1 MLLQSIFSV
10 NGVSNLL
17 QGGFG
22 WLQYNRDVYAT
33 NLELR
38 QNQLYQE
45 KNYHLS
51 WIAIARDDVRDIM
64 QTSVGRLNNYL
75 IVITLIFSVAAT
87 AILEGE
93 VPQAAEPFVR
103 TAYLANLTVSVVYF
117 VLSII
122 FCVKGSKEAFHC
134 SLDLLTAE
142 LRPDHPDRYDHN
154 YMKQTQ
160 EFEKGGFKAGFR
172 VPIMGS
178 KYASAM
184 RSLGLKDAKGNQQP
198 LEMLPKPKI
207 DQNPCIRDPYERLA
221 STDAPPTRSQTPF
234 AEAKDTLEKDTA
246 WYFARFRAFS
256 DLWQPYEDG
265 ARRCMG
271 YGMVALGHA
280 SAYYIMGKLHDNG
293 QFWVS
298 ITLVC
303 MLLYLTLLVFFSS
316 IETIE
321 LDKHEARTSAYS
333 QAVLNQAATKDGYRG
348 PVSMVTPITLCIAVG
363 PLGMVCIAYLRLH
376 DLYGVVTRV
385 GIPVCFCAHM
395 MLACIA
401 FTRDHLSMQEKDMEM
416 RSMESLSHTADEKGQ
431 ASGGQPD
438 PVSSNGSDVD
448 GTRAQGN
455 SAPTRLLK
463 GSPATDCPR
472 DHCIQCRSSPCIQGP
487 MERFCAA
494 HQEDVA
500 KLAKTA
506 AKIADPDN
514 DPQQQDPQAEA
525 RRDDEVAFKKEVER
539 YHKKIAEAFMIASG
553 QSRYAHFVAALMW
566 LSVCIESLFSIS
578 FASTSAQPSVE
589 SPPARYLRGTGPTLA
604 LPPAPIAV
612 TAVLAERLAVEWPR
626 RLFQPRALAC
636 SDAGD
641 VFVADEF
648 RVYQLQNRSLDLVS
662 CDLDG
667 QIIDLGASCSP
678 GGACHPDVLIAAG
691 SPDTMKNQVMDC
703 ERGSV
708 LPLLQTAQPA
718 QRLAPLGQTA
728 LLAVQAG
735 GRVLEYTRS
744 STRAGWQPVG
754 QFAFLDED
762 GLVAAFASAK
772 DFFVL
777 RAPPW
782 GGAAWLEARA
792 VGSPEKQRRV
802 WTLPPGMPVP
812 VGACAVNGS
821 SALILTSSAAGDD
834 PQIFRLDLP
843 PSGG

>member
-1 MLLQSIFSV
+1 MILQSIFSV
-10 NGVSNLL
+10 NGISNLL

-22 WLQYNRDVYAT
+22 WLQYNRDNYAT

-45 KNYHLS
+45 KNYHIS

-75 IVITLIFSVAAT
+75 IVITLIFSVSAT

-93 VPQAAEPFVR
+93 VPETAEPFVR
-103 TAYLANLTVSVVYF
+103 TAYLANLTISVVYF
-117 VLSII
+117 VLSIM

-172 VPIMGS
+172 IPIVGS
-178 KYASAM
+178 KCTSAM
-184 RSLGLKDAKGNQQP
+184 RTLGLKDAKPKQEP

-207 DQNPCIRDPYERLA
+207 DQNPCIRDPFDRRASSDVLSDGLQAPVVEPKNTQER
-221 STDAPPTRSQTPF
+221 
-234 AEAKDTLEKDTA
+234 DTA
-246 WYFARFRAFS
+246 WYFARFRAFQ

-280 SAYYIMGKLHDNG
+280 SAYYIMGILHDRG

-303 MLLYLTLLVFFSS
+303 MLTYLTMLVFFSS
-316 IETIE
+316 VETVE
-321 LDKHEARTSAYS
+321 QDEHENRTSAYS
-333 QAVLNQAATKDGYRG
+333 QAVLNRAASTDGYRG
-348 PVSMVTPITLCIAVG
+348 AVSVSTLTILSIAVG
-363 PLGMVCIAYLRLH
+363 PLGMVCIATMRLH
-376 DLYGVVTRV
+376 GLYGIVTRV
-385 GIPVCFCAHM
+385 GIPVCFCAHLI
-395 MLACIA
+395 LACIA
-401 FTRDHLSMQEKDMEM
+401 FIRDHRSIQEKDKEIRGMG
-416 RSMESLSHTADEKGQ
+416 SLSHTAGEQDQGSDCQ
-431 ASGGQPD
+431 ASAASLQG
-438 PVSSNGSDVD
+438 NGVAR
-448 GTRAQGN
+448 TPAQGC
-455 SAPTRLLK
+455 SPPAGPLQ
-463 GSPATDCPR
+463 GSPKGDTPG
-472 DHCIQCRSSPCIQGP
+472 DHCIQCRSSKCIQDP

-494 HQEDVA
+494 HQADVA
-500 KLAKTA
+500 KL

-525 RRDDEVAFKKEVER
+525 RRDDEVDFEKEVER

-566 LSVCIESLFSIS
+566 LSISIESLFSIT
-578 FASTSAQPSVE
+578 FASTSAQSNVE
-589 SPPARYLRGTGPTLA
+589 SPQARYLRGTGATLA

-612 TAVLAERLAVEWPR
+612 AAVLTERLEVEWPR

-648 RVYQLQNRSLDLVS
+648 RVYRLQDRSLDPVS

-667 QIIDLGASCSP
+667 QIIDLGAYCSP
-678 GGACHPDVLIAAG
+678 DGACHPEVLVSAG
-691 SPDTMKNQVMDC
+691 SSDTTQNHVMDC
-703 ERGSV
+703 ERGAT
-708 LPLLQTAQPA
+708 LPLFQTPQPA
-718 QRLAPLGQTA
+718 QRLAPLGQTS

-744 STRAGWQPVG
+744 STRVGWQPVG

-762 GLVAAFASAK
+762 GLVAAFASAR
-772 DFFVL
+772 DFFAL
-777 RAPPW
+777 RAPSS
-782 GGAAWLEARA
+782 GSAGWLESRA
-792 VGSPEKQRRV
+792 VSAPEKLRRV
-802 WTLPPGMPVP
+802 WTLPLGMPP
-812 VGACAVNGS
+812 SVGACAVNGS
-821 SALILTSSAAGDD
+821 SALVLTSSAVGDD

-843 PSGG
+843 P